1 MAPPSSD
8 DVSQEKPDISPQED
22 DAGRTP
28 TEAKK
33 LSLGLLI
40 WIFVAARAALALFTL
55 LRN

>member
-8 DVSQEKPDISPQED
+8 DVSQEQPDISPQED

-40 WIFVAARAALALFTL
+40 WIFVAALAALALFTL
-55 LRN
+55 FRT